1 MGELLAVC
9 ICIGFVAICYIVLYY
24 DLRKNP
30 PYRIIEQIYPVYY
43 DSRGMIESEMR
54 VTNQER
60 EYLARYL
67 ECYASY
73 KTDEYQQAVVTV
85 IMNRLDSGKF
95 GNCIPEILAD
105 ELPELK
111 TSRIPSEREYI
122 NVDYA
127 LEHNDILP
135 KYVYYFTP
143 TVLSRKDYH
152 IANIIDG
159 AFFGYMNED
168 KDKYHT
174 NH

>member
-9 ICIGFVAICYIVLYY
+9 ICIGFIAICYIVLYY

-43 DSRGMIESEMR
+43 DSRGVIESEMR

-67 ECYASY
+67 ERYAPY

-85 IMNRLDSGKF
+85 IMNRLDSRRWGR
-95 GNCIPEILAD
+95 CIPEILSD
-105 ELPELK
+105 ELSEL
-111 TSRIPSEREYI
+111 TISRIPSEREYI

-127 LEHNDILP
+127 LAHNDILP

-143 TVLSRKDYH
+143 TEFSRKDYH
-152 IANIIDG
+152 LVNIIDG
-159 AFFGYMNED
+159 AFFGYLNED
-168 KDKYHT
+168 KDKYNTKH
-174 NH
+174 